1 MELDTSWITNFE
13 KLENEYNLF
22 YKDKITEITIFF
34 LYVNREN
41 DVIKIKRDKIDNI
54 KNNTINSDNLLYLI
68 KNYNHY
74 NDVKYKLIS
83 LLKFNIDIDSLD
95 INNFLRE
102 KHSNTNS
109 ERERDLEP
117 KPNPEPESQRYLNKI
132 ENINSV
138 RFNNTI
144 NIFQDLN
151 SIILI
156 YYPHEDANNSNKS
169 SNAND
174 TNNAN
179 QAKKT
184 NTRRVYLKTSKWRKT
199 KRKQA

>member
-117 KPNPEPESQRYLNKI
+117 KPETQSQRYLNKI